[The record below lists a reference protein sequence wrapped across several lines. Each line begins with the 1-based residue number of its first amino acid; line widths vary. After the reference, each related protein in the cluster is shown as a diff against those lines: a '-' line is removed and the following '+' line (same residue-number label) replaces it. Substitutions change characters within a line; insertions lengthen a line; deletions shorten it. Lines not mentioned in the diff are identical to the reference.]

1 MRFGYD
7 ENVSGADLYY
17 QDVNVPYGGKNPH
30 LSMGVV
36 MPDGSLRDLD
46 VNFEPLDHTW
56 VGAKIGIFAL
66 SKKETDNPG
75 FADFHYVT
83 VEEL

>member
-1 MRFGYD
+1 MI
-7 ENVSGADLYY
+7 S
-17 QDVNVPYGGKNPH
+17 GKNPH
-30 LSMGVV
+30 LSMDLIL
-36 MPDGSLRDLD
+36 PDGGSKDLS

-66 SKKETDNPG
+66 SKNAAKDPG

-83 VEEL
+83 VKEL

>member
-1 MRFGYD
+1 M
-7 ENVSGADLYY
+7 DLI
-17 QDVNVPYGGKNPH
+17 
-30 LSMGVV
+30 L
-36 MPDGSLRDLD
+36 PDGGLKDLS

-66 SKKETDNPG
+66 SKNVAKDPG

-83 VEEL
+83 VNEL

>member
-1 MRFGYD
+1 MEMLLKDGG
-7 ENVSGADLYY
+7 SKDL
-17 QDVNVPYGGKNPH
+17 
-30 LSMGVV
+30 S
-36 MPDGSLRDLD
+36 

-66 SKKETDNPG
+66 SERDGADHG
-75 FADFHYVT
+75 FADFSFVK